1 MEHDVNEFF
10 ISVYLG
16 NMDDVKAMLSVNHR
30 LVAEKSDEGNA
41 LNIAACQGDYGM
53 GRLLIEF
60 DSPIVKNQEGLNPM
74 GICKYRSNKEFF
86 QLLSDHYEFDISERQ
101 YKRRNFESIISQERC
116 RELKRQERIAKRIQH
131 WQHRKKFEAATS
143 IQSAVRKMLL
153 ENSRKRIVLLHYS
166 ATIIQKSWRW
176 RFRDRIF
183 RQRQR
188 CARKIQSFQRMLV
201 VRNKFIAFEYQRL
214 WYYRA
219 LRILAVIIQR
229 LWRGKKG
236 RALARKQREMMYLPD
251 PSLAVNFDWWLQC
264 QKGRTWNAFSEY
276 VLSGHPTSWKER
288 NLVKRQSIYYR
299 DVRFYV
305 NNVTLK
311 SSWEQPTIWKDL
323 DERKQNE
330 RISLQKVGFTMKQ
343 DKASRKIQTFIRCR
357 RSRHHFQS
365 IMKVNFIMSN
375 ALEQYQMNPNNIIAL
390 CNYTF
395 YVHAALCDEEKASTL
410 YNLCLQRMA
419 SRDHPFI
426 LFNYSIFLAAQSLQY
441 SSFLERAKEAEARR
455 FAKKGRVK
463 SSMVLAD
470 AFYRYYAINSNT
482 ANSWHNYALSRALV
496 FTDFAR
502 ASKAFHNSRFRTNP
516 SLCYLKSLI
525 ELVHSHAASAI
536 ETYKAWSLEAIKWK
550 NLHQHF
556 HSRIS
561 SGSYLIQSIF
571 NLLHVGKR

>member
-1 MEHDVNEFF
+1 
-10 ISVYLG
+10 
-16 NMDDVKAMLSVNHR
+16 
-30 LVAEKSDEGNA
+30 
-41 LNIAACQGDYGM
+41 
-53 GRLLIEF
+53 
-60 DSPIVKNQEGLNPM
+60 
-74 GICKYRSNKEFF
+74 
-86 QLLSDHYEFDISERQ
+86 
-101 YKRRNFESIISQERC
+101 
-116 RELKRQERIAKRIQH
+116 
-131 WQHRKKFEAATS
+131 
-143 IQSAVRKMLL
+143 MLL
-153 ENSRKRIVLLHYS
+153 QISRKRIVLLHYS

-201 VRNKFIAFEYQRL
+201 IRKNFIAFEYQRL

-219 LRILAVIIQR
+219 LRILAGIIQR

-236 RALARKQREMMYLPD
+236 RAQARKQREMIYLPN

-264 QKGRTWNAFSEY
+264 QKECSPPRRTWNAFSEY
-276 VLSGHPTSWKER
+276 ILSGHPTSWKER
-288 NLVKRQSIYYR
+288 NLVKRQSLYYR

-311 SSWEQPTIWKDL
+311 SSWEQPAIWRDFDK
-323 DERKQNE
+323 KQLND
-330 RISLQKVGFTMKQ
+330 RISLQKVGFTIKQ
-343 DKASRKIQTFIRCR
+343 DEASRKIQSFIRCR
-357 RSRHHFQS
+357 RSRYHFQL

-375 ALEQYQMNPNNIIAL
+375 AEQYQMHPNNIVAL

-395 YVHAALCDEEKASTL
+395 YVHAALCDEEKASAL

-419 SRDHPFI
+419 TRDNAFI

-455 FAKKGRVK
+455 FAKKGRIK

-482 ANSWHNYALSRALV
+482 VNSWHNYALSRALA

-502 ASKAFHNSRFRTNP
+502 ASKAFYNALSLDPTNSLVLNNFNTFRREYN
-516 SLCYLKSLI
+516 LE
-525 ELVHSHAASAI
+525 ELSKYDI
-536 ETYKAWSLEAIKWK
+536 LEYKTGE
-550 NLHQHF
+550 
-556 HSRIS
+556 
-561 SGSYLIQSIF
+561 
-571 NLLHVGKR
+571 